1 MLGACELAQGT
12 NSHVIATPLRT
23 VCGAD
28 GSMSGVSQ
36 WTRLTPNWEVGNV
49 KHTKSKLTLI

>member
-28 GSMSGVSQ
+28 GSMVLLANRDGRNLNSQ
-36 WTRLTPNWEVGNV
+36 LGGDV
-49 KHTKSKLTLI
+49 TKTSSQLD